1 MKKIMFISVVL
12 LMFGITF
19 AHADNDKPITVD
31 QLPQKSQQFI
41 KQHFPKAKIA
51 FVKMETELFDK
62 SYDVVFNNGDK
73 LEFDKK
79 GEWTEV
85 NCRSTVVPA
94 KVIPAPIKKY
104 VETNYPEAKVLSI
117 ERDRY
122 DYEVKLSN
130 FWEIKFDMN
139 FNVIDMDNDRD

>member
-1 MKKIMFISVVL
+1 MKKLIFLFVCVFSIQVAL
-12 LMFGITF
+12 
-19 AHADNDKPITVD
+19 ADNDKPINFT
-31 QLPQKSQQFI
+31 QLPQAAQKFV

-85 NCRSTVVPA
+85 NCKSTVVPA

-117 ERDRY
+117 ERDG
-122 DYEVKLSN
+122 
-130 FWEIKFDMN
+130 
-139 FNVIDMDNDRD
+139 

>member
-1 MKKIMFISVVL
+1 MKKLIFLFVCVFSIQVAL
-12 LMFGITF
+12 P
-19 AHADNDKPITVD
+19 DNDKQINFT
-31 QLPQKSQQFI
+31 QLPKAAQKFV

-85 NCRSTVVPA
+85 NCKSTVVPA

>member
-1 MKKIMFISVVL
+1 MKKLIFLFVCVFSIQVAL
-12 LMFGITF
+12 
-19 AHADNDKPITVD
+19 ADNDKPINFT
-31 QLPQKSQQFI
+31 QLPQAAQQFV

-85 NCRSTVVPA
+85 NCKSTVVPA

-117 ERDRY
+117 ERERY
-122 DYEVKLSN
+122 DNEVKLSN

>member
-1 MKKIMFISVVL
+1 MKKLIFLFVCVFSIQVAL
-12 LMFGITF
+12 
-19 AHADNDKPITVD
+19 ADNDKPINFT
-31 QLPQKSQQFI
+31 QLPQAAQKFV

-62 SYDVVFNNGDK
+62 SYDVVFNNGHK

-85 NCRSTVVPA
+85 NCKSTVVPA
-94 KVIPAPIKKY
+94 KVIPALIKKY